1 MNPHVKMAFD
11 TLSHFSE
18 FGCAIGIAF
27 DNGHPKYSHFTYPAA
42 FLEAY
47 YDADLALSDS
57 TLQFGLTQNGVTSWT
72 ELEEQGWDNTTF
84 LLAKQFGIEDGTCFA
99 IEVEGRKSI
108 ASISH
113 KTGQQPPQS
122 VLDRCMDALKLAT
135 LSVAQERRTPSYS
148 QCTMEY
154 LEAVAAGGSL
164 NEVAETLGLSYHGA
178 RARRINAH
186 KEIGAKNDAHAI
198 VISIREGVFSPYRTV

>member
-18 FGCAIGIAF
+18 FGCAVGIAF

-47 YDADLALSDS
+47 YEADMALRDA
-57 TLQFGLTQNGVTSWT
+57 TLQFGLTQNGISNWRQ
-72 ELEEQGWDNTTF
+72 LEENGWDDTSF
-84 LLAKQFGIEDGTCFA
+84 KLAREFGIEDGTCFA
-99 IEVEGRKSI
+99 VEVEGKKSI

-113 KTGQQPPQS
+113 RRDRPPQQT
-122 VLDRCMDALKLAT
+122 VLDRCMDALQLAT
-135 LSVAQERRTPSYS
+135 LSAVQERRCPTYS

-154 LEAVAAGGSL
+154 LEAVASGGSL
-164 NEVAETLGLSYHGA
+164 NDVAEHLGLSYHGA

-186 KEIGAKNDAHAI
+186 REIGAKNDAHAI
-198 VISIREGVFSPYRTV
+198 VIAIREGAFSPYRIV